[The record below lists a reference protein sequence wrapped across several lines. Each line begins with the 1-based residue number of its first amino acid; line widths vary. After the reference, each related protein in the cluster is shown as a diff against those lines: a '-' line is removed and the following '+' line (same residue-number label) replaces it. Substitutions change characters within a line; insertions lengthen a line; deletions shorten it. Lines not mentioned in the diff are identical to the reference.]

1 MTSSRWLSQF
11 NNCRAGFWRGVR
23 VGRGSAIE
31 RRPEVIKEQKENR
44 GSEVEQ
50 RVGVSN
56 NSVVIAS

>member
-1 MTSSRWLSQF
+1 MGYGSVEAVQF
-11 NNCRAGFWRGVR
+11 SGTD
-23 VGRGSAIE
+23 